1 MLADVTF
8 LNRLK
13 SIYPKN
19 TPNPWYII
27 AAVGFCASNRPEAVP
42 DVFQHALKE
51 LQSSMESGG
60 DTGAKQLLLARK
72 FREALFKAGLTCGYA
87 RTINALVSLHNVMP
101 QELRD
106 FSPMRRTNTTI
117 EEHNKAGYSLYCDIY
132 GKTAGPTLE
141 LLQAVSPDMAWFSTT
156 IGYGAV
162 YSLQEILSANETAYA
177 MIASLIASDVPRQI
191 GWHLAGARRLGATVE
206 EVTAVRKMSME
217 VATRAGIQWREG
229 VPDLEN
235 IDL

>member
-1 MLADVTF
+1 MTCIPDARIRPL
-8 LNRLK
+8 
-13 SIYPKN
+13 KN
-19 TPNPWYII
+19 TIKLVI
-27 AAVGFCASNRPEAVP
+27 ACIVIYMVKQRVPHSNCCKPCLPTWVRISCSEECS
-42 DVFQHALKE
+42 DNNL
-51 LQSSMESGG
+51 S
-60 DTGAKQLLLARK
+60 
-72 FREALFKAGLTCGYA
+72 
-87 RTINALVSLHNVMP
+87 
-101 QELRD
+101 
-106 FSPMRRTNTTI
+106 NT
-117 EEHNKAGYSLYCDIY
+117 
-132 GKTAGPTLE
+132 
-141 LLQAVSPDMAWFSTT
+141 AWFSTT